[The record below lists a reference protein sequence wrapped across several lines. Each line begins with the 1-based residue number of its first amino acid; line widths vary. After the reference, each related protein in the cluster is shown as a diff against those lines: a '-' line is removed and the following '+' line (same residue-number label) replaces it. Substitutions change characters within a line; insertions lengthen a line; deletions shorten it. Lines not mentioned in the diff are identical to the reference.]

1 MSTGFDRDPDE
12 FSRGAR
18 AIVVYPDLGGSS
30 RDAEAR
36 LEETAGL
43 AHGDRDRGDREG
55 RAPRSASPSRA
66 R

>member
-1 MSTGFDRDPDE
+1 MSGGFERDRDE

-18 AIVVYPDLGGSS
+18 AVVVYPDLGGSS

-43 AHGDRDRGDREG
+43 EQLFGPMRQ
-55 RAPRSASPSRA
+55 SSPA
-66 R
+66 LTAD